1 MEYTLEEIKK
11 HKIKISNLSIQL
23 INTNNIADE
32 IMLNNEIKNETN
44 YILSLLNIK
53 INEIQLNNNIIN
65 NNNQNFN
72 IITQQ
77 EILAHQQM
85 FAQQQIGNPFNTGST
100 GIFSNHNQ
108 NISKAPIIQVPKAID
123 VFFTEEKSDGQG
135 KEKSNIFI
143 QCFPDDKVSTAI
155 NKYRNIINDFSNN
168 KKFYF
173 NDLILDENLSV
184 GKAGLYHN
192 SKIKVFNTIEEK
204 EEKNKTENIIRDILN
219 LNYGKEEEEQ
229 KEEEE
234 EENKEYK
241 EEEEENEHKEEEKKE
256 ES

>member
-72 IITQQ
+72 IITKQ

-85 FAQQQIGNPFNTGST
+85 TH
-100 GIFSNHNQ
+100 SNKLE
-108 NISKAPIIQVPKAID
+108 IL
-123 VFFTEEKSDGQG
+123 
-135 KEKSNIFI
+135 
-143 QCFPDDKVSTAI
+143 
-155 NKYRNIINDFSNN
+155 
-168 KKFYF
+168 
-173 NDLILDENLSV
+173 LILDQQV
-184 GKAGLYHN
+184 YFQIII
-192 SKIKVFNTIEEK
+192 KIYLKP
-204 EEKNKTENIIRDILN
+204 L
-219 LNYGKEEEEQ
+219 
-229 KEEEE
+229 
-234 EENKEYK
+234 
-241 EEEEENEHKEEEKKE
+241 
-256 ES
+256 